1 MPQVPPAT
9 ENDTQAFCDQCQ
21 WVYECWL
28 THSHVF
34 ECLPARL
41 QEERNVP
48 VGEFVETSV
57 GRCLGRLNEISQQYS
72 ILQVAKLHD
81 PAQQGANE
89 NLSIDF
95 FVRQNFWSKDEKS
108 AIAGIATELDVLYR
122 KILDARNKILA
133 HNDRSA
139 FLNDIPLGSFQ
150 EGEDEIYFG
159 ALGRLCSI
167 IWNKFPNRSWPYGN
181 RVFDFTK
188 SGLEGDPLCASTDSK
203 ELGNLIVAAFPKTA
217 DDTKPT

>member
-1 MPQVPPAT
+1 MTQVPRAT
-9 ENDTQAFCDQCQ
+9 EGDVQAFCDHCQ
-21 WVYECWL
+21 WIYECWL

-41 QEERNVP
+41 YDEWSVP

-57 GRCLGRLNEISQQYS
+57 GRCIDRLNEISQQYS
-72 ILQVAKLHD
+72 ILQIAKLHD
-81 PAQQGANE
+81 PAHQGANE

-95 FVRQNFWSKDEKS
+95 FVRQSVWTKKEKS
-108 AIAGIATELDVLYR
+108 AIVAIATELDVFYQ
-122 KILDARNKILA
+122 KIRDARNKRLA

-139 FLNDIPLGSFQ
+139 LLSDLPLGSFQ

-159 ALGRLCSI
+159 ALGRLCEK
-167 IWNKFPNRSWPYGN
+167 IWNKFSNKSGPYGN
-181 RVFDFTK
+181 RVFKFSK

-203 ELGNLIVAAFPKTA
+203 ELVNLIVAAFPKA
-217 DDTKPT
+217 AHDTKPT